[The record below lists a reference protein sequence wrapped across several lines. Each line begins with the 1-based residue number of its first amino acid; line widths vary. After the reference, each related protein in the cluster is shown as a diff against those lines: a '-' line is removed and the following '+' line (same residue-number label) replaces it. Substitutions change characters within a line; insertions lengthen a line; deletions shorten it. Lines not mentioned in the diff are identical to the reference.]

1 MSSREPGAGMVPV
14 VRAELVTRD
23 MEVIAELISHLW
35 TERRARFR
43 CEDPARVSASV
54 RSAVAGG
61 LSAGLVRFGGFD
73 YDAEISSGNGPYA
86 AAVLQGAGMI
96 TAPREHLRFTR
107 GGAFMLPA
115 GSPCATTMRDA
126 GYALIQVPWPVAA
139 ALAAETAGLPAA
151 GLRFESIAPVSSA
164 RRALWSGTAAYLC
177 HELVSSATAEISPLM
192 AAEMTRL
199 AAAAM
204 LETFPNT
211 AMTTPYLPG
220 PGRAPPAAVRRA
232 AAFID
237 AHAGQPITLAD
248 IAAAAGVTGRALQYA
263 FRRHYDTTPT
273 GYLRQVRLEHAHRDL
288 LAAAP
293 ADGTTVAAIAR
304 TWGWASPAGFTAAY
318 RRRYGQPPGQTLRT

>member
-1 MSSREPGAGMVPV
+1 MVPV

-43 CEDPARVSASV
+43 CEDPGRVSASV

-115 GSPCATTMRDA
+115 GSPCTTTMRDA
-126 GYALIQVPWPVAA
+126 GYALIQVPWPAAA

-151 GLRFESIAPVSSA
+151 ALRFESIAPVSSA

-177 HELVSSATAEISPLM
+177 HELISSATTEISPLM

-220 PGRAPPAAVRRA
+220 PGRVPPAAVRRA

-273 GYLRQVRLEHAHRDL
+273 GYLRQVRLEHARRDL

-293 ADGTTVAAIAR
+293 ADGTAVAAVAR
-304 TWGWASPAGFTAAY
+304 TWGWASPAGFTTAY

>member
-1 MSSREPGAGMVPV
+1 MVPV

-35 TERRARFR
+35 AERRARFR
-43 CEDPARVSASV
+43 CEDPGRVSASV

-115 GSPCATTMRDA
+115 GPPCATTMRDA
-126 GYALIQVPWPVAA
+126 GYALIQVPWPAAA

-164 RRALWSGTAAYLC
+164 RRALWSETAAAYLC
-177 HELVSSATAEISPLM
+177 RELISSATAEISPLM

-220 PGRAPPAAVRRA
+220 PGRVPPAAVRRA

-237 AHAGQPITLAD
+237 AHAGQPITLAG

-288 LAAAP
+288 RDAAP

-318 RRRYGQPPGQTLRT
+318 RRRYGQPPSQTLRT

>member
-14 VRAELVTRD
+14 VRAELVTRNMD
-23 MEVIAELISHLW
+23 VIAELISHLW
-35 TERRARFR
+35 TERRARLR
-43 CEDPARVSASV
+43 CEDPGRVKASV

-61 LSAGLVRFGGFD
+61 LSASLVRFGGFD

-96 TAPREHLRFTR
+96 TAPRERLRFTR

-115 GSPCATTMRDA
+115 GLPCATTMRDA

-139 ALAAETAGLPAA
+139 ALAAETAGLAA
-151 GLRFESIAPVSSA
+151 AALRFESVAPVSSA

-177 HELVSSATAEISPLM
+177 RELISSATTEISPLM
-192 AAEMTRL
+192 AGEMTRL

-211 AMTTPYLPG
+211 TMTTPYLPG
-220 PGRAPPAAVRRA
+220 PGRVPPAAVRRA

-237 AHAGQPITLAD
+237 AHADQPITLAD
-248 IAAAAGVTGRALQYA
+248 IAAAAGATGRALQYA

-288 LAAAP
+288 RDADP